1 MHPLIHDL
9 SNLSDNE
16 LDEKI
21 LDLNRKYWRTQ
32 NLDLQHQ
39 ISITI
44 ETYKQ
49 EQQARRARQRLEQ
62 QQQNGEEGLDNLI
75 NVS

>member
-16 LDEKI
+16 IDEKI

-44 ETYKQ
+44 ETYKHEQ
-49 EQQARRARQRLEQ
+49 EARRARQRLEQ
-62 QQQNGEEGLDNLI
+62 EKQNGEEGLDNLI